1 MLNYIRHAKNGYS
14 GLVIFHDKPVYY
26 RYHCGERQSTLGSK
40 MNKSNWIKE
49 HVNSSE
55 AEMHVKN
62 MLKNWC
68 MYEKGWLFI
77 HDEDDSNYTAHLFN
91 YLCQLGTTSRPC
103 ALDLIK

>member
-62 MLKNWC
+62 SLRTGAC
-68 MYEKGWLFI
+68 MRKDGSLYMMKMILTI
-77 HDEDDSNYTAHLFN
+77 LHI
-91 YLCQLGTTSRPC
+91 C
-103 ALDLIK
+103 LIIYVN